1 MSKQHLVIIGLIFV
15 LVAAP
20 AVAQDS
26 SAERESDPA
35 TETAEDPGG
44 PGNNSIEKPETLPHR
59 SGYDRRS
66 DFGSTAN
73 TVTQLEEDDRVKK
86 PAIRFPKIDQA
97 LDGWYETKRRLNEK
111 LGIQFSFD
119 YNTLYQKASDSLSD
133 QDKAWSGVF
142 RILGKW
148 ELVKRGQRNAG
159 ELVFGFESR
168 HDIGGYVPPSDL
180 AGELGYLGVTGT
192 LFNGSDAILGNLY
205 YQQPF
210 LADRRGGIMV
220 GRFDPNDFMD
230 VLGYANPW
238 STFSNLAVLLN
249 PSIAFPDWSWGAGA
263 GAWLN
268 EGNTWY
274 ALGTIND
281 ANGTITN
288 ESFFDGGAEFFKQVE
303 VGWTPER
310 DQRMFTKVHVMAWHV
325 DDREDAGIESAHGF
339 TLGANR
345 TWRQRWMAWVRG
357 GWSDGAAPIYNE
369 TLSIGFGGL
378 LREWSDVFGIGLN
391 WGDAPDDSLREQWT
405 AEMFYRLQLSQ
416 NLQLTP
422 SLQWLG
428 DPALNEPTDSI
439 LVLGLRMRLTL

>member
-288 ESFFDGGAEFFKQVE
+288 ESFFDGGASSSSKS
-303 VGWTPER
+303 R
-310 DQRMFTKVHVMAWHV
+310 S
-325 DDREDAGIESAHGF
+325 AG
-339 TLGANR
+339 R
-345 TWRQRWMAWVRG
+345 
-357 GWSDGAAPIYNE
+357 
-369 TLSIGFGGL
+369 
-378 LREWSDVFGIGLN
+378 
-391 WGDAPDDSLREQWT
+391 
-405 AEMFYRLQLSQ
+405 
-416 NLQLTP
+416 P
-422 SLQWLG
+422 SEISG
-428 DPALNEPTDSI
+428 CSPRCT
-439 LVLGLRMRLTL
+439 